1 MTDLYPDL
9 SGKMRPFDLESPAP
23 GVYIGVPHKDYLA
36 ANALSRSD
44 LKKFR
49 KSKEDYRDGPEFT
62 GNKGTSFGTMYH
74 GWLMERSTAF
84 GTQVESGPYE
94 FIYEGGDMIF
104 FDGKRDKRTRTYK
117 AAIDEYGEEK
127 LYTREDLDKLIAME
141 EYFKQYKDLYKVV
154 ARCPHEELVIIAKCP
169 ATGLI
174 LKCKI
179 DLPWIDIP
187 KSETGIIFDFKTAH
201 KGLYYGF
208 MGQCREYGYDLQ
220 PGFYTY
226 LCAITPGL
234 EHMRE
239 FSFIVQQTKEPYL
252 VREYPVG
259 NCDELRGACINKLIE
274 FKQWKEAGE
283 PVETESRMIFF

>member
-1 MTDLYPDL
+1 MIDLYPDL
-9 SGKMRPFDLESPAP
+9 SGKMRPFDLENPVP
-23 GVYIGVPHKDYLA
+23 GVYICVPHKDYLA

-44 LKKFR
+44 LKKFK

-62 GNKGTSFGTMYH
+62 GNKGTSLGTMYH
-74 GWLMERSTAF
+74 GWLMERKQMF
-84 GTQVESGPYE
+84 GEEKSIGSYRWYT
-94 FIYEGGDMIF
+94 GGDMQFIEM
-104 FDGKRDKRTRTYK
+104 KKDKRTKVYK
-117 AAIDEYGEEK
+117 EAIGEYTEER
-127 LYTREDLDKLIAME
+127 LYTMEELNQLRAME
-141 EYFKQYKDLYKVV
+141 EYFKQYKDPYKVV

-169 ATGLI
+169 ATDLI

-187 KSETGIIFDFKTAH
+187 KSETGIIFDFKTSH
-201 KGLYYGF
+201 QGLYYNF
-208 MGQCREYGYDLQ
+208 MSQCRKYGYDLQ

-239 FSFIVQQTKEPYL
+239 FSFIVQQTEEPFL

-274 FKQWKEAGE
+274 FKEWKEAGE